1 MSLKKLKL
9 KVAAA
14 ATAAAIGAPL
24 FIGVGAA
31 SATTSSE
38 TGGNNGSTKV
48 IALAGSDTTTLVME
62 AVATAYN
69 QSSGN
74 KDRDRVVNIPP
85 LHHVAANLGGTP
97 LADGT
102 GSFAGGSEQL
112 AAQLA
117 TKGYVA
123 AARMGWPT
131 GAFVPGDADCK
142 QERLYGGEG
151 ALDKGTS
158 SSGNTSPNG
167 AIDVTNDTFSTFANI
182 RDLND
187 DSDFDDVNEK
197 IELGLVAPNGSGAG
211 RSAALDET
219 NNPEGCLD
227 IARSSSAPSA
237 AQQASFDTW
246 GFALD
251 AIGWTYFTGNTHGV
265 TSLLKSQLTQV
276 YTCDAGTNTPQ
287 FQTWEELGATDANKA
302 NTIKPYRVQ
311 PGSGTATDVAMV
323 LIGLAS
329 AADASF
335 TNCSAP
341 GSIFPTVQEHDCNAV
356 ADADKPDAICFYGYS
371 RWRIQ
376 ASGIEVDKR
385 NGAKFGRFRAT
396 EAATALLPT
405 PSTINETSARYAGT
419 RIVYNLV
426 YRGASGST
434 TLPSFN
440 DALAVVGVRPTAEG
454 GEVGFLCKGGTATRI
469 IRLYGLIP
477 LRSAQ
482 TDAAG
487 GYPDSF
493 CRHNK
498 YSL

>member
-1 MSLKKLKL
+1 MLLKKLKL

-117 TKGYVA
+117 TRGYLA

-187 DSDFDDVNEK
+187 DTDFDDVNEK

-227 IARSSSAPSA
+227 IARSSSAPSG

-311 PGSGTATDVAMV
+311 PGSGTASDVATV

-341 GSIFPTVQEHDCNAV
+341 GSIFPMKPPLVTRVHASCTTSYTAV
-356 ADADKPDAICFYGYS
+356 LRDQP
-371 RWRIQ
+371 
-376 ASGIEVDKR
+376 
-385 NGAKFGRFRAT
+385 
-396 EAATALLPT
+396 
-405 PSTINETSARYAGT
+405 
-419 RIVYNLV
+419 
-426 YRGASGST
+426 
-434 TLPSFN
+434 
-440 DALAVVGVRPTAEG
+440 
-454 GEVGFLCKGGTATRI
+454 LCR
-469 IRLYGLIP
+469 
-477 LRSAQ
+477 RSMTHWQ
-482 TDAAG
+482 
-487 GYPDSF
+487 
-493 CRHNK
+493 
-498 YSL
+498 

>member
-38 TGGNNGSTKV
+38 TGGNNGATKV
-48 IALAGSDTTTLVME
+48 LALAGSDTTALVME

-85 LHHVAANLGGTP
+85 LHSVAANLGGTP
-97 LADGT
+97 LADGS
-102 GSFAGGSEQL
+102 GAFSGGSEQL
-112 AAQLA
+112 AAYSA
-117 TKGYVA
+117 TKGYLA
-123 AARMGWPT
+123 AARMGWPA
-131 GAFVPGDADCK
+131 GAFVPGDLDCK

-151 ALDKGTS
+151 AIDKGTS
-158 SSGNTSPNG
+158 SAGNTSPNA
-167 AIDVTNDTFSTFANI
+167 AIDVSNDKYSTFVDLI
-182 RDLND
+182 DLNG
-187 DSDFDDVNEK
+187 DSLYTGVNERL
-197 IELGLVAPNGSGAG
+197 EAGLVAPNGSGAG
-211 RSAALDET
+211 RTAALDET

-227 IARSSSAPSA
+227 MVRSSSAPSA

-265 TSLLKSQLTQV
+265 TSLLKSQLTSV
-276 YTCDAGTNTPQ
+276 YTCDAGSNTPVH
-287 FQTWEELGATDANKA
+287 QTWEDLGATDANKTA
-302 NTIKPYRVQ
+302 TIKPYRVQ
-311 PGSGTATDVAMV
+311 PGSGTASD
-323 LIGLAS
+323 LAS
-329 AADASF
+329 TIIGISGTTDAAH

-341 GSIFPTVQEHDCNAV
+341 GSIFPTVQEHDCTAV

-419 RIVYNLV
+419 RLVYNLV

-434 TLPSFN
+434 TMPSFN
-440 DALAVVGVRPTAEG
+440 DALAVVGVRPSSEG
-454 GEVGFLCKGGTATRI
+454 GEVGFLCKGGAATRI
-469 IRLYGLIP
+469 IRLYGLVP

-487 GYPDSF
+487 GYPDSY